1 MGWMSICNS
10 DAALSPPTA
19 GVRPTAPIIPR
30 FSVLLILCYTVQETP
45 VHSPSAKADPNV
57 TGESAMNILLAIIIF
72 SYVYYHLILFARQEE
87 IEEQY
92 TEAITDIEGRLD
104 WASTRSR
111 FPFGMRAQMQVSQ
124 ERLRKAK
131 ELWQRKQFQQAYRM
145 ALQSQEAMDKAQR
158 IYVHTIKRL

>member
-10 DAALSPPTA
+10 DAAVSPPPA
-19 GVRPTAPIIPR
+19 GPYPSAPIILR
-30 FSVLLILCYTVQETP
+30 FSVLLILCYTVRDTSG
-45 VHSPSAKADPNV
+45 HSPSAPAEPTL
-57 TGESAMNILLAIIIF
+57 TGEAAMNILLAIIIF

-104 WASTRSR
+104 WASSRSR

-124 ERLRKAK
+124 ERLHQARD
-131 ELWQRKQFQQAYRM
+131 LWQRKQFQRAYRM
-145 ALQSQEAMDKAQR
+145 ALQSQEAMDRAQR
-158 IYVHTIKRL
+158 IYVHTIRRR